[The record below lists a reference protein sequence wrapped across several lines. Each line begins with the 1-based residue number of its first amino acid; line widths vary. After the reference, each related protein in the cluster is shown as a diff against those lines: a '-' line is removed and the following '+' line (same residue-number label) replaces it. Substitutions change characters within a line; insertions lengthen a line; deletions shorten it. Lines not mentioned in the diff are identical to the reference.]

1 MVDLL
6 DYDDHVQNLNRR
18 LNAISQKLSSV
29 FHVQLEEDS
38 VSVSLPEKYDA
49 FARQYVTDVEHK
61 TAYVINAMVDQLGR
75 LHIINPTPL
84 VMPRFSWEAI
94 DEKLTDIEETINKY

>member
-6 DYDDHVQNLNRR
+6 SYDQHVKNLNAR
-18 LNAISQKLSSV
+18 LNALNKKLSSV
-29 FHVQLEEDS
+29 FHVQLEEDR
-38 VSVSLPEKYDA
+38 VSVSLPEKYDS

-75 LHIINPTPL
+75 LHIVNPSPL

-94 DEKLTDIEETINKY
+94 DAKLTEIENTVNKY

>member
-18 LNAISQKLSSV
+18 LHVLDEKLSSV
-29 FHVQLEEDS
+29 FHVKLEEDR
-38 VSVSLPEKYDA
+38 VSVSLPEKYDS

-61 TAYVINAMVDQLGR
+61 TAYVINAMIDQLGR
-75 LHIINPTPL
+75 LHIVNPSPL
-84 VMPRFSWEAI
+84 VMPRFSWDAI
-94 DEKLTDIEETINKY
+94 DKKLTSIENTINKY

>member
-18 LNAISQKLSSV
+18 LHALNSKLSSV
-29 FHVQLEEDS
+29 FRVQLEEDS
-38 VSVSLPEKYDA
+38 VSVSLPEKYDS

-61 TAYVINAMVDQLGR
+61 TAYVINAMIDQLGR
-75 LHIINPTPL
+75 LHIVNPSPL
-84 VMPRFSWEAI
+84 VMPRFSWDAI
-94 DEKLTDIEETINKY
+94 DKKLTDIENTINKY